1 MNNTELSLGKL
12 IYRHIRKNRVNVSML
27 ATQMECDRK
36 KLYTFFKTSYCD
48 NVFLEKICF
57 FLRCDCFVYYSKKL
71 AENQITDK
79 IL

>member
-1 MNNTELSLGKL
+1 MKNDLPLGKL
-12 IYRHIRKNRVNVSML
+12 IYNYIKKNGVNVSWL
-27 ATQMECDRK
+27 AKQMECDRK
-36 KLYTFFKTSYCD
+36 KLYIFFKTSYCD
-48 NVFLEKICF
+48 TIFLDKICY